1 MRIRRATVKK
11 VNYKKGTVKVLFD
24 DTGKEKETLDDVCVC
39 CGFAKSTRMPDKG
52 AQVLVLIDDDIGS
65 AYCLGEFY
73 NGSGSKPKGS
83 PTKDEWQMESR
94 DLTLDGRDLMVDG
107 RKVTVRAGSIIFE
120 TNQGTKEF

>member
-24 DTGKEKETLDDVCVC
+24 DTGKEKEALDDVCVC
-39 CGFAKSTRMPDKG
+39 CGFAQSTRMPDKG
-52 AQVLVLIDDDIGS
+52 AQVLVLVDDDIGS

-73 NGSGSKPKGS
+73 NGSGSKPKVA
-83 PTKDEWQMESR
+83 PTKDKWQMDS
-94 DLTLDGRDLMVDG
+94 RDLMVDG
-107 RKVTVRAGSIIFE
+107 RKVTVRAESIIFK